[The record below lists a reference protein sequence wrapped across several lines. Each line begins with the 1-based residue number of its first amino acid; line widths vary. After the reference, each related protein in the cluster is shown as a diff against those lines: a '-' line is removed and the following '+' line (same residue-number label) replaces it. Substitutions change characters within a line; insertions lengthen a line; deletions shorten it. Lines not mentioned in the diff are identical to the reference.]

1 MTEDD
6 AGVLAWAQRA
16 SLTSEEAWE
25 QMQDVNDEAE
35 WDVEQM
41 LDAAGERRPEASQ

>member
-1 MTEDD
+1 MSEDD

-25 QMQDVNDEAE
+25 RMQDVNDDTD
-35 WDVEQM
+35 WDVENM
-41 LDAAGERRPEASQ
+41 LDTVGERRPEPSQ